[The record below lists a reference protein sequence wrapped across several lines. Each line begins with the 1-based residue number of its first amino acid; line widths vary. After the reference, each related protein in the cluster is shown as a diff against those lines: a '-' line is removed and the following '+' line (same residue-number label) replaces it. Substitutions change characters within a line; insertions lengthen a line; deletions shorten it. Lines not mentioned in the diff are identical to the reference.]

1 MTNIVSVTESN
12 NSVTVSSDNNRVTVT
27 DASPTVTVSSPF
39 TKTGS
44 DQVIFQT
51 FTDGSNT
58 AVPDG
63 TASTFSFAA
72 TPPITA
78 TVNASTDTLTVAA
91 TDASTSAKGVASF
104 ASSDFAVSSGAV
116 SLVDLTTSHI
126 ASGTLDTTLSSVSGS
141 DDTLASAK
149 AIKSYV
155 DTEITD
161 LVGGAPGALD
171 TLNELAAA
179 IGDDSSYASTITTSL
194 ATKAPI
200 ASPTFTG
207 TVAIPN
213 ISNLETAVAANT
225 AKVTNVSTNLSV
237 TANGT
242 SLTVASSD
250 GTDASLPLADTDNWG
265 VMSDEMFD
273 KLDGIQ
279 ASATADQTGA
289 EIKSAYEGE
298 SDTNAF
304 TDAEKTKLTNIDVSA
319 DVTDATT
326 VNAAGAVMHTDIP
339 DSDTGLVKRTGS
351 ETYDIDTST
360 YITGNQTV
368 TVSGDVTGSGT
379 TAITATLAASGVS
392 AATYGSATQTPV
404 FAVDAKGRV
413 TSVTNTAI
421 SAGITEGTAIA
432 LAIAL

>member
-72 TPPITA
+72 TTPITA
-78 TVNASTDTLTVAA
+78 TVNASTDPLTVAA
-91 TDASTSAKGVASF
+91 TAASTSAKGVASF
-104 ASSDFAVSSGAV
+104 ASSDFAVSSGAG

-126 ASGTLDTTLSSVSGS
+126 ASGPLDTTLSSVSGS

-225 AKVTNVSTNLSV
+225 AKGTNVSTNLSA

>member
-72 TPPITA
+72 TTPITA